1 MVHRLTKV
9 TLVFAIAFMSACTC
23 TSAEVLNNTS
33 QAVFVNA
40 AYYED
45 GQLLEEEGILL
56 KPSSKF
62 EFPKY
67 LNGQFIR
74 VRDLSGGTISFERM
88 SDEGDSVL
96 DIKSLDLDVNAAPLG
111 QLSTGGNGPTH
122 WFVCGDERDGV
133 RLFGTTV
140 TVTSAYSE
148 SLVVSLIE
156 DWRKPIEE
164 ETIRGVLLPVGGAA
178 EVYGMI
184 VERGW
189 LRAVNKQGELVYT
202 QLVPRLEASQAS
214 IPSDPPDTVES
225 TSVEQFE
232 C

>member
-1 MVHRLTKV
+1 
-9 TLVFAIAFMSACTC
+9 
-23 TSAEVLNNTS
+23 
-33 QAVFVNA
+33 
-40 AYYED
+40 
-45 GQLLEEEGILL
+45 
-56 KPSSKF
+56 
-62 EFPKY
+62 
-67 LNGQFIR
+67 
-74 VRDLSGGTISFERM
+74 
-88 SDEGDSVL
+88 
-96 DIKSLDLDVNAAPLG
+96 
-111 QLSTGGNGPTH
+111 
-122 WFVCGDERDGV
+122 
-133 RLFGTTV
+133 LFGTTV